1 VRCAASARNWR
12 SAGGSATAAGIDVR
26 ARLSEFFRMP
36 RPWLSKLKPTSREA
50 VVALLEDLRGNVA
63 IVDLAREAGFSRFA
77 VSRWLKGVAEPRL
90 PDFLR
95 LVEATSL
102 RVLDFVAAF
111 ADPSSMPSVAAAW
124 VERQAAREAAFARP
138 WSHAVLRAL
147 ELSSYQV
154 LPQHQPGFLA
164 ERLGIT
170 PEEELACLQVLS
182 RARQI
187 HKRDR
192 RWSVRPGVALDLR
205 SETARLAELKAFW
218 IDVARERLM
227 SGAPGAFGFNLF
239 ACSEAD
245 LQALREMYLAF
256 FQQMQARIAR
266 SSPSE
271 CVGLFSTQLLQLSR
285 P

>member
-1 VRCAASARNWR
+1 
-12 SAGGSATAAGIDVR
+12 
-26 ARLSEFFRMP
+26 
-36 RPWLSKLKPTSREA
+36 
-50 VVALLEDLRGNVA
+50 
-63 IVDLAREAGFSRFA
+63 VDLAREAGFSRFA

-138 WSHAVLRAL
+138 WSHAVWRAL

-170 PEEELACLQVLS
+170 PEEEL
-182 RARQI
+182 
-187 HKRDR
+187 
-192 RWSVRPGVALDLR
+192 
-205 SETARLAELKAFW
+205 
-218 IDVARERLM
+218 
-227 SGAPGAFGFNLF
+227 
-239 ACSEAD
+239 
-245 LQALREMYLAF
+245 
-256 FQQMQARIAR
+256 
-266 SSPSE
+266 
-271 CVGLFSTQLLQLSR
+271 
-285 P
+285 